1 MVRPGQPSTIENAL
15 GIHPPS
21 LRPTQGIYSSMA
33 PPDPSTSRAGGAS
46 SSRPPTRV
54 GFSPPIATAAS
65 VPGYPYSAAPHTNGV
80 GSFYSR
86 GPDPTSRPSSTPIGP
101 VLSPWVAP
109 DLENPSLNSL
119 GLSAQALDGGSTHP
133 QTVRAA
139 SASIPQ
145 TTRDSV
151 SSWGTADSTPAQ
163 GDVFSTLR
171 PLGSAPADGDLPH
184 TDLYPRSD
192 GQLLGVVRAQQFRPP
207 HYPASL
213 VRQGR
218 TVPIA
223 TPQPQLPQAST
234 PQPFGGPSNR
244 DSDSRSYSRHAHH
257 PRSQSQTSLLAN
269 RDPSQQLPMPPRFTP
284 DDRGF
289 PYASVPPPPP
299 SVAFPTAYPHSAPP
313 RPTTPGSRRSSYS
326 IPIPPFPSIPPP
338 PPVNT
343 ASRPPSNAPQTHFSS
358 ASSSHSQNPSHRPY
372 Y

>member
-1 MVRPGQPSTIENAL
+1 
-15 GIHPPS
+15 
-21 LRPTQGIYSSMA
+21 MA
-33 PPDPSTSRAGGAS
+33 PPVTSTSDPSTSRAGGAS
-46 SSRPPTRV
+46 SSRPPTRL
-54 GFSPPIATAAS
+54 GISPPIATAAS
-65 VPGYPYSAAPHTNGV
+65 VPGYPYSAAPHSNGV

-86 GPDPTSRPSSTPIGP
+86 GPDPTSRPSSTPIAP
-101 VLSPWVAP
+101 VLSSWVAP

-119 GLSAQALDGGSTHP
+119 GLSAQALDGGSTNP

-139 SASIPQ
+139 SASILQ

-184 TDLYPRSD
+184 SDLYPRSD
-192 GQLLGVVRAQQFRPP
+192 GQLLGVVRAQQFRPS

-223 TPQPQLPQAST
+223 TPQPQLPQALT

-244 DSDSRSYSRHAHH
+244 DTDSRSYSRHAYH
-257 PRSQSQTSLLAN
+257 PRSQSQTSLFAN
-269 RDPSQQLPMPPRFTP
+269 PSQLPMPPRFTP

-313 RPTTPGSRRSSYS
+313 RSTTPGSRRSSYS
-326 IPIPPFPSIPPP
+326 IPIPPFPSIPPISAP

-343 ASRPPSNAPQTHFSS
+343 ASRPPSHSNAPQTSFPS